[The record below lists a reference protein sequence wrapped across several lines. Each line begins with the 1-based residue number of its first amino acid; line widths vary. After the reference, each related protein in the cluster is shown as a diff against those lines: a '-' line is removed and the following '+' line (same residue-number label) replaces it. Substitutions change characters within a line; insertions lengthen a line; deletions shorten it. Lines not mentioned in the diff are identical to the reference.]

1 MFQGNKNHLIISK
14 FVQILK
20 ADYQYSQ
27 KLVTSFVA
35 LVTIKPTKSSQGL
48 T

>member
-27 KLVTSFVA
+27 KLVA